1 MATPVQEEIW
11 HKDLNNWSF
20 IGCYYNKEDNR
31 IFVPKRIKWM
41 GITLNFANSKSY
53 FALVLILLFLDLF
66 YI

>member
-11 HKDLNNWSF
+11 HKDPNNWSF

-53 FALVLILLFLDLF
+53 FALV
-66 YI
+66 